1 MIDELRR
8 TITFLRQNGI
18 IHFDLYFDNIMTDGT
33 KPYLADFGLL
43 LDKRF
48 ALNDAERLF
57 FRNHTYY
64 DYGMVVCELGWL
76 LYGIY
81 QQLTAKQKERINA
94 QYGLTTEMSHL
105 QHWQILFENIEALYA
120 DGLMKLDQHYVET
133 VLNYEPVIHF
143 MQTFFSSLRGNP
155 KKDTRFSDAKL
166 RTLLKKTGFL
176 PGQAG

>member
-1 MIDELRR
+1 LRE
-8 TITFLRQNGI
+8 TITFLRKKGI
-18 IHFDLYFDNIMTDGT
+18 IHFDAHFYNIMTDGT
-33 KPYLADFGLL
+33 RPYLTDFGLV

-48 ALNDAERLF
+48 ALNEGEQAF
-57 FRNHTYY
+57 FRKHTYY
-64 DYGMVVCELGWL
+64 DYAQLLHSVGWL
-76 LYGIY
+76 IY
-81 QQLTAKQKERINA
+81 SIYRQLPERQKAKVNTR
-94 QYGLTTEMSHL
+94 YGLTTEMSHL